1 MPFRSPDSRMARPS
15 RVTAQIICHLAGGP
29 ELPTCLSSSETKLLV
44 PMSAWR
50 IVVVTA
56 HLAADHLGEARI
68 ALFNIFESSKC
79 KEMLVDP
86 GSEETEGRQFAAGA
100 AAVKTK
106 EQSASAHGSMVSRA
120 VINARHAA
128 AGSSVAAR
136 RRVFG
141 DGRTLY
147 GKGGGVFGLA
157 KLSHLLME
165 AWMADPE
172 LNANKMVSR
181 WHLSAESRASSS
193 SSRSSWAT

>member
-1 MPFRSPDSRMARPS
+1 MARPS
-15 RVTAQIICHLAGGP
+15 RVTAAQIICHLAGGP

-56 HLAADHLGEARI
+56 HLAADHLGEKARI

-86 GSEETEGRQFAAGA
+86 GSEETAAVPASPARA
-100 AAVKTK
+100 AVVKTK

-128 AGSSVAAR
+128 AGSSVAA
-136 RRVFG
+136 
-141 DGRTLY
+141 L
-147 GKGGGVFGLA
+147 
-157 KLSHLLME
+157 
-165 AWMADPE
+165 
-172 LNANKMVSR
+172 
-181 WHLSAESRASSS
+181 
-193 SSRSSWAT
+193 SRSRFGKLDRKP